1 MNESNL
7 QETLKKAFVSDDLL
21 TQCMHCGMCLP
32 TCPTYNVTKL
42 ESSSPRG
49 RIRLIKSVAEGKLEI
64 NDTFINEINYCLDCQ
79 ACETACPAG
88 VKYGAIVEAARE
100 EVSRKNLEPL
110 KNRVFR
116 RFGLNFVLAN
126 QPLLKLVAKFLYF
139 YQNSGLRHFLHSIG
153 FFKILGTGLDKAD
166 QLSPSI
172 SKRFSSDVMEEVYS
186 PAGPVRYRVLL
197 PVGCLMDVAFADI
210 HSDTLNV
217 LLQHGCEVIIPRN
230 QGCCGSLHAHNG
242 EQRKARQLAQKT
254 YNQFSK
260 YNFDFIISNSA
271 GCGAYMKEYGH
282 LLEPQRPGDP
292 ETRSGEVRQSQS
304 HGEGETRRPGDPE
317 TRSGE
322 VTVSQNNEVT
332 GNGQR
337 ATGNGSSLLATHHSL
352 PDFSAKVKDLSE
364 FLAETGFMSENYE
377 FNGSVTYHD
386 ACHLAHTQKVTKEP
400 REIIR
405 SVKNVHY
412 TELDEASWCCG
423 SAGIYNVSRYDDA
436 LHFLTRKM
444 DNLDKT
450 RSDVVIM
457 ANPGC
462 MGQIKHGTEK
472 FNKPMEVLHLAT
484 FLNRSYRPPKK

>member
-7 QETLKKAFVSDDLL
+7 QKTLQRAFVSDELL

-110 KNRVFR
+110 KNRFFR
-116 RFGLNFVLAN
+116 RFGLNVVLAH

-139 YQNSGLRHFLHSIG
+139 YQNSGLQGFLHGAG
-153 FFKILGTGLDKAD
+153 FFKILGTGLEKAD
-166 QLSPSI
+166 QLSPAI

-186 PAGPVRYRVLL
+186 PPGPVRYRVLL
-197 PVGCLMDVAFADI
+197 PLGCLMDVAFAGI

-242 EQRKARQLAQKT
+242 EQKKGVQLARKT
-254 YNQFSK
+254 YDQFSK
-260 YNFDFIISNSA
+260 FDFDFIISNSA

-282 LLEPQRPGDP
+282 VLSESRSHGDT
-292 ETRSGEVRQSQS
+292 ESQS
-304 HGEGETRRPGDPE
+304 HG
-317 TRSGE
+317 
-322 VTVSQNNEVT
+322 VTKTQSHGVT
-332 GNGQR
+332 GNGNRVTDNGHRVTDNGQRVTDNGKATSGLR
-337 ATGNGSSLLATHHSL
+337 ATPAEFSS
-352 PDFSAKVKDLSE
+352 KVKDLSE
-364 FLAETGFMSENYE
+364 FLAETGFMAENYE
-377 FNGSVTYHD
+377 FKGNVTYHD

-400 REIIR
+400 RDIIR
-405 SVKNVHY
+405 SVTNVNY

-436 LHFLTRKM
+436 LRFLIRKM

-472 FNKPMEVLHLAT
+472 FNQPMEVLHLAT
-484 FLNRSYRPPKK
+484 FLNRAYKAPKK

>member
-7 QETLKKAFVSDDLL
+7 QKTLQRAFVSDDLL

-110 KNRVFR
+110 KNRFFR
-116 RFGLNFVLAN
+116 RFGLNFVLAH

-139 YQNSGLRHFLHSIG
+139 YQNSGLQRFLHSAG
-153 FFKILGTGLDKAD
+153 FFKILGTGLEKAD
-166 QLSPSI
+166 QLSPAI

-186 PAGPVRYRVLL
+186 PAGAVRYRVLL
-197 PVGCLMDVAFADI
+197 PLGCLMDVAFADI

-242 EQRKARQLAQKT
+242 EQKKAVKLAQKT
-254 YNQFSK
+254 YDQFSNYK
-260 YNFDFIISNSA
+260 FDYIISNSA

-282 LLEPQRPGDP
+282 VLE
-292 ETRSGEVRQSQS
+292 ESRSLEVSESRSLEVSESRSHGVTESRSLEVSESQS
-304 HGEGETRRPGDPE
+304 LGVSESRSHGQRTTD
-317 TRSGE
+317 
-322 VTVSQNNEVT
+322 
-332 GNGQR
+332 NGQR
-337 ATGNGSSLLATHHSL
+337 ISPKTFSS
-352 PDFSAKVKDLSE
+352 KVKDLSE
-364 FLAETGFMSENYE
+364 FLAETGFMAENYE
-377 FNGSVTYHD
+377 FSGNVTYHD
-386 ACHLAHTQKVTKEP
+386 ACHLAHTQKVTKQP
-400 REIIR
+400 RDIIR
-405 SVKNVHY
+405 SVKNVNY

-436 LHFLTRKM
+436 LHFLIRKM

-450 RSDVVIM
+450 RSNVVIM

-472 FNKPMEVLHLAT
+472 FNQPMEVLHLAT
-484 FLNRSYRPPKK
+484 FLNRAYRAPKK